1 MLGWK
6 LFSHSLRMVLV
17 NWPHALKIS
26 APLIAAYVIGFL
38 FAGEAVFMNFDP
50 NNPETISGMALGFFL
65 LILIAT
71 FWTVV
76 AWHRF
81 VLIEEYPAVL
91 PPFHFDRIL
100 SYIFS
105 SILLGLLVAVLGG
118 ILIGFSALIAAAVP
132 ALFLIIS
139 FAALILMIWA
149 FYRLSPVLPAAA
161 LGTRM
166 TMREAWDATGVLSFE
181 TLIAAAISFGF
192 SLLLGLAAATLAAI
206 IPPTALASSIAVNCV
221 VTLVGASLLT
231 TIYGVAIEKR
241 TL

>member
-17 NWPHALKIS
+17 NWPHAIKIS
-26 APLIAAYVIGFL
+26 IPLIASYVIAFVLAGDAAVSGF
-38 FAGEAVFMNFDP
+38 GSEDMQS
-50 NNPETISGMALGFFL
+50 ISGAALLSIFL
-65 LILIAT
+65 IMIGT

-81 VLIEEYPAVL
+81 VLSEEYPAIL
-91 PPFHFDRIL
+91 PPFRFDRIL
-100 SYIFS
+100 AYLFS
-105 SILLGLLVAVLGG
+105 SILIGLLIGVFGG
-118 ILIGFSALIAAAVP
+118 VLIGFSALVSGGFP
-132 ALFLIIS
+132 PLFFLLG
-139 FAALILMIWA
+139 FVAFTLMIWA

-166 TMREAWDATGVLSFE
+166 TMKEAWDATGVLSFG
-181 TLIAAAISFGF
+181 TLIAAALSFVF
-192 SLLLGLAAATLAAI
+192 SVILSLIAELLATI
-206 IPPTALASSIAVNCV
+206 IPATALASGVAASCI

-241 TL
+241 AL